1 MSTLGRSAAFD
12 GALVIELVSAASTDG
27 RVAVQEHRGAR
38 GVGHPMHAHT
48 LEDEVLYVVEGV
60 VEVTACDLL
69 TRAEAGA
76 CVPLRRHVP
85 HGWRIASDG
94 GRVLITTVPGAFAD
108 FFLEAGGDDP
118 WSGDDLARRGVVLSG
133 PADGG
138 PGP

>member
-1 MSTLGRSAAFD
+1 MSTPGRSATFD
-12 GALVIELVSAASTDG
+12 GARVIELVSAASTDG

-48 LEDEVLYVVEGV
+48 LEDEVLYVVEGI

-69 TRAEAGA
+69 TRAEAGT

-85 HGWRIASDG
+85 HGWRMVSDE

-108 FFLEAGGDDP
+108 FFLEAAGGDP
-118 WSGDDLARRGVVLSG
+118 WSGDDLARRGVVLST
-133 PADGG
+133 AANGG
-138 PGP
+138 AEP